1 MKYADQTNTPQWFAF
16 RQQVLDIRGSEC
28 EDCHNVEAPFNIH
41 HCRYDFERMA
51 WEYSN
56 DDVRVLC
63 RSCHERLHGRERQFR
78 WVFENVDD
86 ETLFYLLRGL
96 MAYMDEHKY
105 SSTLPFLIYEYFK
118 RYFRPRPHKPLLIHQ
133 KISEVAARK
142 RLLADAGNEAD
153 METLNGLNLGTPV
166 PSILPQVNKKDLK
179 AQARDFRYFLL
190 RQDHT
195 ELDPLLDA
203 LDLFAALESHRR
215 KQAAYNL
222 LGQIEKLSALRDLS
236 RM

>member
-1 MKYADQTNTPQWFAF
+1 MKYADQLNTPQWFAF
-16 RQQVLDIRGSEC
+16 RQEVLDIRGSEC

-51 WEYSN
+51 WEYSYE
-56 DDVRVLC
+56 DVRVLC
-63 RSCHERLHGRERQFR
+63 LGCHERLHKRERQFR

-105 SSTLPFLIYEYFK
+105 SSTLPFLLYEYFK

-133 KISEVAARK
+133 KISEGAARK

-153 METLNGLNLGTPV
+153 METLNGLNLGTPA
-166 PSILPQVNKKDLK
+166 PSTPPKIDKKDLK

-203 LDLFAALESHRR
+203 LDLFAALEPHRR

>member
-1 MKYADQTNTPQWFAF
+1 MKYADQLQTPQWLVF
-16 RQQVLDIRGSEC
+16 RQEVLGVRGGEC
-28 EDCHNVEAPFNIH
+28 EDCHNAEAPFNIH
-41 HCRYDFERMA
+41 HCHYDFEKKA
-51 WEYSN
+51 WEYSYE
-56 DDVRVLC
+56 DVRVLC
-63 RSCHERLHGRERQFR
+63 RVCHERLHERERQFR

-86 ETLFYLLRGL
+86 ETLFYLMRGL
-96 MAYMDEHKY
+96 MAYMREHEM
-105 SSTLPFLIYEYFK
+105 SSALPDRIYEYFK
-118 RYFRPRPHKPLLIHQ
+118 RYFWPRPHKPLLIHQ

-153 METLNGLNLGTPV
+153 MKTLKGLNLGTPV
-166 PSILPQVNKKDLK
+166 PSTPPKIDKRELR

-190 RQDHT
+190 RRDHT

-203 LDLFAALESHRR
+203 LDLFAALEPHRR

-236 RM
+236 QM